1 MDLTVVGYSGFSK
14 IRRGYDSEPVAV
26 LGMGFAKRPG
36 LAHPNF
42 TILSWAQWV
51 GYNLQECKKPQE
63 SAKMCVPVL
72 KCHQLK
78 GGFAP

>member
-1 MDLTVVGYSGFSK
+1 
-14 IRRGYDSEPVAV
+14 
-26 LGMGFAKRPG
+26 MGFAKRPG

-51 GYNLQECKKPQE
+51 SYNLQECKKPQE

-72 KCHQLK
+72 KCHQLQ